1 MRLVSYNLSVLLIL
15 FALLLQSL
23 APNGLREGLLALNRG
38 DLAAARGS
46 LEDVSRREPEN
57 ALVWAALAQV
67 YFKSSEKEAALEA
80 ARKAERFGPDNAAI
94 QHALA
99 MFYSGEGEP
108 GKAAHFERR
117 FAASPAADDQAAVRA
132 ARLFLSAGDAQAAL
146 DTALAALAQKDRA
159 GLHHVAGLAYAALKQ
174 PEKSVDHLRTAVRM
188 EPRNEDF
195 TFDLAQGLLRDEQFA
210 EASTA
215 LEHAVQSFPESA
227 QIRLTL
233 GVAYY
238 GLRRFPEAVRLFLE
252 TIAMAPDVEQPYI
265 FLGRMLDQAGDSLPT
280 IQARLEAFRSRH
292 PDNYW
297 GSFLVAKALTFS
309 GGTAAQ
315 IEPLLRETI
324 AKNGDLWEAHAELGD
339 LLNRKRDYAGAAL
352 EYERSAKLNPNESSI
367 PFRLARVYDRL
378 HEPEKAAAQRDRHQS
393 LLSQPKA
400 GMGAQKQ

>member
-1 MRLVSYNLSVLLIL
+1 MLPII
-15 FALLLQSL
+15 FALLLQSA

-38 DLAAARGS
+38 DLAGARGA

-67 YFKSSEKEAALEA
+67 YFKSSEREAALA
-80 ARKAERFGPDNAAI
+80 AAQKAERFGPDNAAI

-108 GKAAHFERR
+108 AKAAAFERR
-117 FAASPAADDQAAVRA
+117 FAASPMADDEASVRA
-132 ARLFLSAGDAQAAL
+132 SRLFLSGGDAQEAL
-146 DTALAALAQKDRA
+146 ETALAALALKDRA
-159 GLHHVAGLAYAALKQ
+159 GLHHAVGLAYKALNH
-174 PEKSVDHLRTAVRM
+174 PEKSVDELRTAARM
-188 EPRNEDF
+188 EPGNEEF
-195 TFDLAQGLLRDEQFA
+195 TFDLAQSLLRGEQFA

-215 LEHAVQSFPESA
+215 LEGAVQSFPESA

-265 FLGRMLDQAGDSLPT
+265 FLGRMLDQAGESLPT
-280 IQARLEAFRSRH
+280 IQAKLDAFRSRH

-309 GGTAAQ
+309 GGAPAQ
-315 IEPLLRETI
+315 IEALLRETI
-324 AKNGDLWEAHAELGD
+324 AKKGDLWEAHAELGD

-367 PFRLARVYDRL
+367 AFRLARVFDRL
-378 HEPEKAAAQRDRHQS
+378 HEPEKAAAQRERHKL

-400 GMGAQKQ
+400 GMGGDKQ

>member
-1 MRLVSYNLSVLLIL
+1 MSVLPIV
-15 FALLLQSL
+15 FALLLQSV

-46 LEDVSRREPEN
+46 LEEVARSEPEN

-67 YFKSSEKEAALEA
+67 YFKSSEKEAALDA

-108 GKAAHFERR
+108 GKAAAFERR
-117 FAASPAADDQAAVRA
+117 FAATAMADDEASLRA
-132 ARLFLSAGDAQAAL
+132 AKLFLSAGEARAAL
-146 DTALAALAQKDRA
+146 DTAFEAIAQKNRA
-159 GLHHVAGLAYAALKQ
+159 ALHHVAGQAYTALKE
-174 PEKSVDHLRTAVRM
+174 PEKGAEQFQLAARM
-188 EPRNEDF
+188 EPRNEEF
-195 TFDLAQGLLRDEQFA
+195 TFDLAQALLRAEQFA

-215 LEHAVQSFPESA
+215 LERAVQTFPESA

-252 TIAMAPDVEQPYI
+252 TIDMATDVEQPYI

-280 IQARLEAFRSRH
+280 IQTKLEAFRSRH

-297 GSFLVAKALTFS
+297 GSFLMAKALTFS

-315 IEPLLRETI
+315 IEPLLRDTI
-324 AKNGDLWEAHAELGD
+324 AKNGDLWEAHAELAD

-352 EYERSAKLNPNESSI
+352 EYERSAKLNPSESSI

-378 HEPEKAAAQRDRHQS
+378 HEPEKAAAQRERHRF

-400 GMGAQKQ
+400 GMGSEKP